1 MGFCSKIGARFGIE
15 SMRGGGML
23 HIAKILN
30 EILGRDYGIEKTYR
44 GPFITFTFISENISE
59 YTVQRNSM
67 TKKKKKT
74 ENRYVPHLTLSPTFK
89 TFRHFVRDVTN
100 EIAFL

>member
-67 TKKKKKT
+67 TKKKKKK
-74 ENRYVPHLTLSPTFK
+74 NRKSICSPFDS
-89 TFRHFVRDVTN
+89 FANV
-100 EIAFL
+100 

>member
-1 MGFCSKIGARFGIE
+1 
-15 SMRGGGML
+15 ML
-23 HIAKILN
+23 HIAKRLN

-67 TKKKKKT
+67 TKKKEK
-74 ENRYVPHLTLSPTFK
+74 NRKSICSPFDS
-89 TFRHFVRDVTN
+89 FANV
-100 EIAFL
+100 